1 VTKPLAVGVDAANLL
16 RDRRGIGRYAR
27 TLLRAWRASFAD
39 RIELTLLVPGLF
51 PGARKAAY
59 SELLG
64 GAWRVASRDRTDRL
78 GLDLV
83 WYPWNGM
90 TWRSGVRSVVTL
102 HDVWPFA
109 SPAQDRAKRHREQQ
123 HFLAGVDRADTFIA
137 VSAFTKGEAIRLL
150 GVDPRRITVI
160 PQGVEPISP
169 EYPEGRVRI
178 AGADRYVLFVG
189 ESEPRKDLATLVR
202 AMALLP
208 QLLRRTTALVI
219 VGRAN
224 TYPGAV
230 GSDVAIEIMGYV
242 SDKRLAAL
250 YAGAA
255 VFVFPSRY
263 EGFGLPILEA
273 MYYGAPVIASDAASL
288 PEAGGDAAL
297 YFPAGDASALARA
310 MTTVLNDEATA
321 AHLHAAGKDR
331 AASMTTLVCALRT
344 LELFE
349 RAG

>member
-1 VTKPLAVGVDAANLL
+1 LTKPLAVGVDAGLLL

-27 TLLRAWRASFAD
+27 ALLRAWRASFAD
-39 RIELTLLVPGLF
+39 RIELTLLVPGLL
-51 PGARKAAY
+51 PGLRRAAFAR
-59 SELLG
+59 ELG
-64 GAWRVASRDRTDRL
+64 GEWRVAGRDRAERL

-90 TWRSGVRSVVTL
+90 TWRTRVRSVVTL

-109 SPAQDRAKRHREQQ
+109 APAQDEAKRRREQ
-123 HFLAGVDRADTFIA
+123 HHYRMAAACADAFIA
-137 VSAFTKGEAIRLL
+137 VSAFTKAEAMRLL
-150 GVDPRRITVI
+150 GIGPDRITVI
-160 PQGVEPISP
+160 TQGVEPLTLHAP
-169 EYPEGRVRI
+169 QRRFRI
-178 AGADRYVLFVG
+178 AGADRFVLFVG
-189 ESEPRKDLATLVR
+189 EAEPRKDVATLVR
-202 AMALLP
+202 AMSLLP
-208 QLLRRTTALVI
+208 PLLRRTTALVI

-224 TYPGAV
+224 AYPGAV
-230 GSDVAIEIMGYV
+230 GSDVAVEIMGYV

-250 YAGAA
+250 YEGAA

-297 YFPAGDASALARA
+297 YYPAGDAQALARMMTSVLEDDATADRLRTAGKSRAAA
-310 MTTVLNDEATA
+310 MTTLA
-321 AHLHAAGKDR
+321 
-331 AASMTTLVCALRT
+331 CAQRT

-349 RAG
+349 RVG